1 MAIIMLKS
9 GAERIIISQ
18 RKIPLPVLEKRGVR
32 TTMDSSEFSQ
42 VKIIFLC
49 LAEELPKTPKKG
61 LDPEKAGRGV
71 NSWTR
76 SYAPEFFILQFFL
89 RCYFFLVS
97 PEKRPQRHA
106 EFGRNSCQTC
116 IPLSFLHAATTTYQL
131 ALLNSSHGNRD
142 KGS

>member
-1 MAIIMLKS
+1 MAINMLKS

-18 RKIPLPVLEKRGVR
+18 RKIHFPVFEKRGVR
-32 TTMDSSEFSQ
+32 TTINLSEFSQ
-42 VKIIFLC
+42 AKIIFLC
-49 LAEELPKTPKKG
+49 LAEELPKTTKKG

-76 SYAPEFFILQFFL
+76 SYAPEFFIPQIFL
-89 RCYFFLVS
+89 RCYFFLLS

-106 EFGRNSCQTC
+106 EFGRNPCQTC
-116 IPLSFLHAATTTYQL
+116 ISLSFLHAATTTYQM